1 MKNKTTMIFS
11 SMFVVFLV
19 QAIFFYG
26 EGFAGVSYRSLTPGE
41 RVKANEKKAQENPS
55 LRNRWNP
62 KALEPASVTTLGT
75 DNLALQVISNLNR
88 DETISKIPVSLK
100 VSSKQGTVTLG
111 GVVNNDRER
120 TLIQEKVS
128 QMSGV
133 KKVENRLKIKTS
145 NQDLLR

>member
-1 MKNKTTMIFS
+1 MKKTIFS
-11 SMFVVFLV
+11 WMLGVFFV
-19 QAIFFYG
+19 QTAFFCG
-26 EGFAGVSYRSLTPGE
+26 EGFAGVNYRPLTPEE
-41 RVKANEKKAQENPS
+41 RLRANEVKAQENPS

-62 KALEPASVTTLGT
+62 GASQPALITSYGN

-88 DETISKIPVSLK
+88 DETILKTPVSLK
-100 VSSKQGTVTLG
+100 VSSKQGTVTLN
-111 GVVNNDRER
+111 GVVNDDHER

-145 NQDLLR
+145 NHDLLR